1 MRQKFTLNL
10 CPTCFITGATAIA
23 FGGQALL
30 SDTDML
36 GDTGMALI
44 DAGWDLEHISCED
57 YFFSDGK
64 VLIDGGNGKRAGRG
78 NKTDY
83 QLCYP
88 DINSPLAVVDDG
100 NALIVSRSYRIV
112 SKVIRDTNVF

>member
-36 GDTGMALI
+36 GDTGM
-44 DAGWDLEHISCED
+44 D
-57 YFFSDGK
+57 
-64 VLIDGGNGKRAGRG
+64 
-78 NKTDY
+78 
-83 QLCYP
+83 
-88 DINSPLAVVDDG
+88 
-100 NALIVSRSYRIV
+100 
-112 SKVIRDTNVF
+112 